1 MRSTF
6 TSMAKVSELFNKVEE
21 LDDDLDADMGHR
33 PTTDYFGERQIMDKS
48 DHMSSEE
55 DEVLRDLISQK
66 SRLEDVMR
74 KSSYSPMRQG
84 SVFDLPSAPGE
95 VTGNF

>member
-21 LDDDLDADMGHR
+21 LDDDLDADMGH
-33 PTTDYFGERQIMDKS
+33 PTTDYFGKKQIMDKS
-48 DHMSSEE
+48 DHLSSEE
-55 DEVLRDLISQK
+55 DEVLRDLMSQK

-84 SVFDLPSAPGE
+84 SVFDLPPGE